1 MPIGCVN
8 HVSEHPSIL
17 SPVHTRGE
25 REGPVAQ
32 RGEGEVGDTAD
43 GSAAPLP
50 PPSPPGPR
58 RAVRGSRGVNLFVAV
73 ACPARRRFSV
83 YFLVCETQKE
93 DGACASHLPFSVSF
107 WNRSGGVS
115 STRW

>member
-1 MPIGCVN
+1 M
-8 HVSEHPSIL
+8 
-17 SPVHTRGE
+17 R
-25 REGPVAQ
+25 R
-32 RGEGEVGDTAD
+32 
-43 GSAAPLP
+43 
-50 PPSPPGPR
+50 PPGPPPPPPPGAPPPPPPPR
-58 RAVRGSRGVNLFVAV
+58 GGGGPGRPPPPPACGRAVRGSRGVNLFVAV

>member
-1 MPIGCVN
+1 MKEWGRRLKSRLHQLDQQPMVRRRN
-8 HVSEHPSIL
+8 PPRTTL
-17 SPVHTRGE
+17 S
-25 REGPVAQ
+25 
-32 RGEGEVGDTAD
+32 
-43 GSAAPLP
+43 L
-50 PPSPPGPR
+50 PSPPAGR